1 MTNQALLNQ
10 FQNLP
15 AELQQQVLDYI
26 EFLTEKYRDR
36 LSAKHEAD
44 DGEAEAAERLKIALP
59 YEGAAPFPDT
69 QVSKYDWY
77 EQ

>member
-1 MTNQALLNQ
+1 MTNQAILNQ

-36 LSAKHEAD
+36 LSNTPESGA
-44 DGEAEAAERLKIALP
+44 GEAAFSERLNIALP

-69 QVSKYDWY
+69 TVSKYDWY